1 MREGNTVEE
10 SMVEVPGDDSEEYRE
25 GRVRHGEWREER
37 RKEKKRREGK
47 EDAETDNE
55 EGQPPSVRCESRVE

>member
-1 MREGNTVEE
+1 MTIQRSTERGE
-10 SMVEVPGDDSEEYRE
+10 SGMGS
-25 GRVRHGEWREER
+25 GER
-37 RKEKKRREGK
+37 RKEKKRKEEKRREGK